1 MFSFSNWNS
10 VIKCKVKGWEI
21 SQFCIYNEIIDIHA
35 VDQQISIKLE
45 FDLLKDLSYKSK
57 MEGMPCQKMAIL
69 TRKSKIFIKAKVIF
83 MKSCLLGH
91 VSFMIRCILKNFI
104 FSNAICKKVHRWILK
119 FFCLATLVW
128 FLDYKNQ

>member
-57 MEGMPCQKMAIL
+57 MEGMPWFNQQEKFD
-69 TRKSKIFIKAKVIF
+69 TRHWIYSP
-83 MKSCLLGH
+83 GH
-91 VSFMIRCILKNFI
+91 
-104 FSNAICKKVHRWILK
+104 
-119 FFCLATLVW
+119 
-128 FLDYKNQ
+128 

>member
-21 SQFCIYNEIIDIHA
+21 SQFCIYNEIIDIRA

-57 MEGMPCQKMAIL
+57 MEGMPWPTYSAAKNKSSKPNFMLKSTVFELETSFLVWRDIFDQHEDGS
-69 TRKSKIFIKAKVIF
+69 TRFLIFALFHKRFLPFLKA
-83 MKSCLLGH
+83 
-91 VSFMIRCILKNFI
+91 LKNQ
-104 FSNAICKKVHRWILK
+104 NCP
-119 FFCLATLVW
+119 
-128 FLDYKNQ
+128 FLS

>member
-57 MEGMPCQKMAIL
+57 MEGMPWAI
-69 TRKSKIFIKAKVIF
+69 RA
-83 MKSCLLGH
+83 
-91 VSFMIRCILKNFI
+91 
-104 FSNAICKKVHRWILK
+104 
-119 FFCLATLVW
+119 
-128 FLDYKNQ
+128 

>member
-57 MEGMPCQKMAIL
+57 MEGMPWVTRVFVRKQSYVIL
-69 TRKSKIFIKAKVIF
+69 
-83 MKSCLLGH
+83 
-91 VSFMIRCILKNFI
+91 
-104 FSNAICKKVHRWILK
+104 CKYQFK
-119 FFCLATLVW
+119 FFHDFWTGICYNSLLAKFENISAL
-128 FLDYKNQ
+128 